1 MAKWRKRRHW
11 SGDERRMVCAQSQFS
26 DVSVSQ
32 VARGYDVNAN
42 QVFNYARI
50 AGFSAGS
57 VALFNAPAIS
67 CSPEIAC
74 GVLRSSDRAAI
85 IGANSAVC

>member
-1 MAKWRKRRHW
+1 
-11 SGDERRMVCAQSQFS
+11 MVCAQTRFAS
-26 DVSVSQ
+26 VSVSQ

-85 IGANSAVC
+85 TGANSAVC